1 MPLFIRT
8 GRVTKNVLLSR
19 GRCTSHS
26 IAVQST
32 GKTTGKGNVAQGI
45 FIVLE
50 GIEGSGKS
58 TQARLLGSW
67 LAGKRLPHLLTREPG
82 GTAHGEEIRRML
94 LHSTDMPAV
103 TELLLMLAARA
114 TLLAELV
121 RPALEAGKVVVA
133 DRFDISTI
141 AYQGYG
147 RGLPLDDVRK
157 ANEIAT
163 GGLAPD
169 LVFLLDA
176 PQSVGV
182 ARRAASRPGDDRIE
196 SAGRAF
202 HDRVSEAYR
211 LLADEAGNVCKI
223 DATRSETEVHDAITR
238 ALIERFPETFALRG
252 VTLENGSPD
261 DVQEDG

>member
-1 MPLFIRT
+1 M
-8 GRVTKNVLLSR
+8 
-19 GRCTSHS
+19 
-26 IAVQST
+26 A
-32 GKTTGKGNVAQGI
+32 GI

-58 TQARLLGSW
+58 TQARLLDEW
-67 LAGKRLPHLLTREPG
+67 LSAESIPHLMTREPG
-82 GTAHGEEIRRML
+82 GTAHGEEIRRIL
-94 LHSTDMPAV
+94 LHSTDMPPV

-121 RPALEAGKVVVA
+121 RPALNEGKVVVA

-157 ANEIAT
+157 ANAIAT
-163 GGLAPD
+163 RGLTPD
-169 LVFLLDA
+169 VVFLLDA
-176 PQSVGV
+176 PQSVGI
-182 ARRAASRPGDDRIE
+182 ARRASSRPGEDRIE

-211 LLADEAGNVCKI
+211 LLAQDALNVARI
-223 DATRSETEVHDAITR
+223 DATASEA
-238 ALIERFPETFALRG
+238 
-252 VTLENGSPD
+252 
-261 DVQEDG
+261 

>member
-1 MPLFIRT
+1 M
-8 GRVTKNVLLSR
+8 G
-19 GRCTSHS
+19 
-26 IAVQST
+26 
-32 GKTTGKGNVAQGI
+32 QGI

-58 TQARLLGSW
+58 TQARLLDAWMSE
-67 LAGKRLPHLLTREPG
+67 LFIPHLMTREPG
-82 GTAHGEEIRRML
+82 GTAHGEEIRRIL
-94 LHSTDMPAV
+94 LHSTDMPPV

-114 TLLAELV
+114 TLLAERI
-121 RPALEAGKVVVA
+121 RPALAEGQVVVA

-147 RGLPLDDVRK
+147 RGLDLEDVRR

-163 GGLAPD
+163 GGLEPD
-169 LVFLLDA
+169 IVLLLDA
-176 PQSVGV
+176 PQSVGE
-182 ARRAASRPGDDRIE
+182 ARRAASRPGEDRIE

-211 LLADEAGNVCKI
+211 LLAQESSRVTLI
-223 DATRSETEVHDAITR
+223 DATASETAVQKAIREV
-238 ALIERFPETFALRG
+238 LIARFPETFAPDG
-252 VTLENGSPD
+252 VQESFSSTN

>member
-1 MPLFIRT
+1 M
-8 GRVTKNVLLSR
+8 
-19 GRCTSHS
+19 
-26 IAVQST
+26 
-32 GKTTGKGNVAQGI
+32 AQGI

-58 TQARLLGSW
+58 TQARLLGDW
-67 LAGKRLPHLLTREPG
+67 LQSAWIPHLMTREPG
-82 GTAHGEEIRRML
+82 GTAHGEEIRRIL

-121 RPALEAGKVVVA
+121 RPALATGKVVVA

-147 RGLPLDDVRK
+147 RGLPLEDVRR

-163 GGLAPD
+163 GGLTPD
-169 LVFLLDA
+169 VVFLLDA

-182 ARRAASRPGDDRIE
+182 ARRAATRPGEDRIE
-196 SAGRAF
+196 SAGREF

-211 LLADEAGNVCKI
+211 LLAQGASNVCRI
-223 DATRSETEVHDAITR
+223 DATAGVAEVHAAIR
-238 ALIERFPETFALRG
+238 AALVERFPETFAPAG
-252 VTLENGSPD
+252 VQGMSGSPD
-261 DVQEDG
+261 DVQEDAR